1 MTYIT
6 FYVNLPQI
14 NTMARKRQ
22 LTNKVARIENF
33 FVENAHYVLNVR
45 EQKIILHLAA
55 NLNTHSDNFNEQIV
69 SVKELE
75 LMLKSGD
82 SKWGGVYKEML
93 EFSERIVGKKI
104 KFPTDVMLNGE
115 RLPGFITW
123 FSSITPCYNDN
134 DEVCLKFRFNA
145 DLKPF
150 LLKLNEYVRINLSEI
165 AGLNSFYSLRLYQI
179 FRATLAKT
187 GKYMKTRNITYEL
200 SDLRKLL
207 GVKGK
212 YTQYKYFN
220 RDIIGKATDEINEHT
235 QIFVKYES
243 LRTGRKVT
251 HLKFYFCDK
260 KDHKEYTQL
269 SFLDKMP
276 AIDGIDLRT
285 PEERKA
291 KQKQFNYTNFK
302 KAYPLVFKQQRQT
315 ALDEYR
321 NLKSKNRDKIIEQ
334 VTENL
339 CKSWY
344 SEFA

>member
-1 MTYIT
+1 
-6 FYVNLPQI
+6 
-14 NTMARKRQ
+14 MARKRQ

-55 NLNTHSDNFNEQIV
+55 NLDMNSDNFNEQIV

-75 LMLKSGD
+75 LMLKSGE
-82 SKWGGVYKEML
+82 SKWGGIYREML

-104 KFPTDVMLNGE
+104 KFPTDVMLNGKP
-115 RLPGFITW
+115 LPGFITW

-134 DEVCLKFRFNA
+134 EEVCLKFRFNA

-150 LLKLNEYVRINLSEI
+150 LLKLNEYVRINLTEI

-187 GKYMKTRNITYEL
+187 GKYIKTRNITYEL
-200 SDLRKLL
+200 ADLRKLL

-251 HLKFYFCDK
+251 HLKFHFCDK
-260 KDHKEYTQL
+260 KDHKEYVQL
-269 SFLDKMP
+269 SFLDSMP
-276 AIDGIDLRT
+276 TLDGVNNRT
-285 PEERKA
+285 PTERKERA
-291 KQKQFNYTNFK
+291 KSFHYENFK
-302 KAYPLVFKQQRQT
+302 KAYPLVYKEQRRK
-315 ALDEYR
+315 AVEEYR
-321 NLKSKNRDKIIEQ
+321 AFKNMVHKDMIVEQ
-334 VTENL
+334 TIENL
-339 CKSWY
+339 CRSWF
-344 SEFA
+344 SEYA